1 MKTNITELMDYINTL
16 NFKDFC
22 KDLFNIDYKQIEE
35 GAGYYIYNFKMMQN
49 NLGGFLNK
57 CDDIRR
63 ERILENASK

>member
-22 KDLFNIDYKQIEE
+22 KDLFDTDYKQDWD
-35 GAGYYIYNFKMMQN
+35 GYYMHNFKMMQN
-49 NLGGFLNK
+49 NLGGLLNK